1 MKIKWN
7 RWNALFA
14 VVVVLLLF
22 GVFYLFEKHYVSPER
37 EIYESSSRILAEQNV
52 LLERANQQKQ
62 TEEEW
67 LNNFEALQVHL
78 PLQEEA
84 DHFVREINELLSSD
98 TIEIERLIKDE
109 GRSGT
114 FSETTSL
121 NQMYYLMEVNF
132 SSLADFQLFI
142 ENVIQADRFIEI
154 IELEYQRVDTSNWEG
169 FLLLRTYYQEN
180 HLDQ

>member
-14 VVVVLLLF
+14 VVVVFLLF
-22 GVFYLFEKHYVSPER
+22 GMFYFAEKHYISPER
-37 EIYESSSRILAEQNV
+37 EIYESSSRILDEQNV
-52 LLERANQQKQ
+52 LLARANQQAQ

-67 LNNFEALQVHL
+67 LNDSTALQVHL
-78 PLQEEA
+78 PLREDA
-84 DHFVREINELLSSD
+84 DYFVQEINELLTSD

-109 GRSGT
+109 SRSGIV
-114 FSETTSL
+114 SETTSL
-121 NQMYYLMEVNF
+121 NQMYYLMELNF

-142 ENVIQADRFIEI
+142 ENVIQADRFIEV
-154 IELEYQRVDTSNWEG
+154 IELEYQQVDTSNWEG

-180 HLDQ
+180 HLGQ